1 MILVLQ
7 HNGCAA
13 GKRISGMLPAAVR
26 QAYVTSGADLDVA
39 LVQPRALYAML
50 HALRAA
56 VAGTGEIPR
65 NFSTV
70 TQLAEALET
79 LAPGGDLA
87 TSIPLQEYSGL
98 NALDRMS
105 PEEFGDRAEA
115 DVLKIRRLAMKLRSR
130 TGRRG

>member
-1 MILVLQ
+1 M
-7 HNGCAA
+7 
-13 GKRISGMLPAAVR
+13 PAAVR

-56 VAGTGEIPR
+56 VAGTGEIPPELLDGDA
-65 NFSTV
+65 TGWI
-70 TQLAEALET
+70 ALET

-105 PEEFGDRAEA
+105 PEEFGDRTEA

-130 TGRRG
+130 TGRGG